1 LAVARP
7 TRSPAS
13 TRRSVH
19 RPPLEGRDDHR
30 GGPLLP
36 LRDCKLHTL
45 AERRPPVYV
54 SAFGP
59 QAAEVAGRWGDG
71 LWTLPDPEST
81 PEVIEAYREARR
93 RPARRRRRDRLPGPV
108 SWAES
113 DDEALEAARIWKGA
127 QPPEHFT
134 DDWHKPAEM
143 YEHGEQEVSDDEFKE
158 NAIISAD
165 PEHHVER
172 LRELEDLGA
181 TIVVLQNNSG
191 AAPMKAIE
199 VYGSEVL
206 PALTRAR
213 STRVTLSSL
222 RSIVARVAAAAAV
235 DPVAPA
241 VARGD
246 PVVAGAGRDRVLP
259 ASGPDAVLA
268 GPGVRSRRRRRG
280 PDDVVAAERADHV
293 RTGRALEHV
302 GAARAGDRAQR
313 AVGRVAARRRRAAR
327 ATAAATAA
335 GAAGGR
341 RRQPDRPRA
350 VGVAGRVVAVDGLV
364 GHQRPERRPGARE
377 RELVAADIVQRL
389 GHVLAR
395 RREELE
401 VGPAVVVLADL
412 GCIRDQQLERHGAG
426 GGVAGDEHVERVG
439 ADRRRAVEVRV
450 RGRRAVGG
458 VFVDAGDVQRAA
470 V

>member
-1 LAVARP
+1 MTRFFYGASHEQFSPDDLLEQAVAAERAGFDGLSASDHLQPWWEPGESGHTWIWLGAAGQATERLPLGTGVTATGARYHPALIAQAWMTLERMFPGRP
-7 TRSPAS
+7 YLGIGSGEALNEVPVGDDWPSPADQIARLDEALGYIDRLWKGE
-13 TRRSVH
+13 TITE
-19 RPPLEGRDDHR
+19 EGRFYT
-30 GGPLLP
+30 

-81 PEVIEAYREARR
+81 PEVIEAYREARQK
-93 RPARRRRRDRLPGPV
+93 AGRDGDGEIVFQALI

-181 TIVVLQNNSG
+181 TIVVVQNNSG

-206 PALTRAR
+206 PALTRA
-213 STRVTLSSL
+213 
-222 RSIVARVAAAAAV
+222 
-235 DPVAPA
+235 
-241 VARGD
+241 
-246 PVVAGAGRDRVLP
+246 
-259 ASGPDAVLA
+259 
-268 GPGVRSRRRRRG
+268 
-280 PDDVVAAERADHV
+280 
-293 RTGRALEHV
+293 
-302 GAARAGDRAQR
+302 
-313 AVGRVAARRRRAAR
+313 ARRA
-327 ATAAATAA
+327 
-335 GAAGGR
+335 
-341 RRQPDRPRA
+341 
-350 VGVAGRVVAVDGLV
+350 
-364 GHQRPERRPGARE
+364 
-377 RELVAADIVQRL
+377 
-389 GHVLAR
+389 
-395 RREELE
+395 
-401 VGPAVVVLADL
+401 
-412 GCIRDQQLERHGAG
+412 
-426 GGVAGDEHVERVG
+426 
-439 ADRRRAVEVRV
+439 
-450 RGRRAVGG
+450 
-458 VFVDAGDVQRAA
+458 
-470 V
+470 